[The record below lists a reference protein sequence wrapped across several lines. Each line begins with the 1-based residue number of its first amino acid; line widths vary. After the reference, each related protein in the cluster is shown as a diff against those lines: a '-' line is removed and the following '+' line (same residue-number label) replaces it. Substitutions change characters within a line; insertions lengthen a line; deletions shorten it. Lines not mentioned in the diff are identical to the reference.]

1 MDAIPIDLK
10 RAIGAGI
17 GLFIAFIG
25 LKGGGLVVIN
35 TQTALPQL
43 GNLKDPGTLVA
54 AAGLVITAI
63 LVALR
68 VRGGILL
75 GIIATA
81 LIGFIPGITKL
92 PEQIVSLN
100 LDLSTVGAALSADA
114 WGALSW
120 GLAGIVFAFL
130 LTDFFDTMGT
140 VISVGGQAGFLT
152 KEGKLPGLRNVLLV
166 DSLAAVV
173 GGLFGASSATT
184 YVESASGVSVGGR
197 TGLTSVTTGI
207 LFLLTLAFVPIVG
220 VVPAQATAPALIVV
234 GYLMISVAKDIDWSN
249 SSSALPAF
257 LTLVGI
263 PFFYSIADGIGVGVL
278 TYVLVQLFSG
288 KAAKVH
294 PLLYA
299 VGALFVVHFFLK

>member
-1 MDAIPIDLK
+1 
-10 RAIGAGI
+10 
-17 GLFIAFIG
+17 
-25 LKGGGLVVIN
+25 
-35 TQTALPQL
+35 
-43 GNLKDPGTLVA
+43 LKDPGTLVA